1 MVKNI
6 IQQQELVLQLNLIN
20 LNVFYLI
27 KKLLDRKEKEFKV
40 KNINQEHTKL
50 IKYLYHVLTIKDM
63 CQMIEFIL

>member
-40 KNINQEHTKL
+40 KNIN
-50 IKYLYHVLTIKDM
+50 
-63 CQMIEFIL
+63 